1 MTLNESSAA
10 MRKVNETLLEY
21 FDERQLLVFRAA
33 VLYAFISPY
42 LRGKI
47 GKDLNF
53 DFQRFL

>member
-1 MTLNESSAA
+1 MTLYESSAA

-33 VLYAFISPY
+33 VLYAILSHY

-53 DFQRFL
+53 DVQRFL